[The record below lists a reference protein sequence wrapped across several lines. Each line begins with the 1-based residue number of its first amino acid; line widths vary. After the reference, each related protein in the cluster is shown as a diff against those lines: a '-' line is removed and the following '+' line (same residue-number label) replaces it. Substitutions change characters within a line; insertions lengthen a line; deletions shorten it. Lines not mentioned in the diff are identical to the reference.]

1 MNMQH
6 VYVSLFLVSSKLNP
20 YSITRY
26 RCAKVENVCIGKH
39 DDVVKWKQFLCYCPF
54 VSGIQRSPVD
64 SPHKGHWHGAL
75 TFSLIPVRLNKRLS
89 KRPRRR
95 WFQTL
100 LRSLWC
106 HCNEHREITPNSK
119 SDMGVDYMWVANRLS
134 INTFVTFIK
143 TFCLNMSMLI
153 KVLHRS
159 WW

>member
-1 MNMQH
+1 MNMQY

-75 TFSLIPVRLNKRLS
+75 TFSLIPV
-89 KRPRRR
+89 PE
-95 WFQTL
+95 QTVEQTTETPVISDAIAL
-100 LRSLWC
+100 IMMSL
-106 HCNEHREITPNSK
+106 
-119 SDMGVDYMWVANRLS
+119 
-134 INTFVTFIK
+134 
-143 TFCLNMSMLI
+143 
-153 KVLHRS
+153 
-159 WW
+159 